1 MPRIKESQTRCKA
14 KTKRG
19 QPCPNK
25 PNARGYCFT
34 HDPTRGKERARAR
47 RKGGRHSRIPHN
59 GNAEGLP
66 KQVRTLQ
73 DVLAVLDYTLAETLP
88 MENSVQRGRL
98 LVALSHAFIEAI
110 KEGELE
116 ARVEAIEH
124 ALKLR
129 DESPKGGA

>member
-1 MPRIKESQTRCKA
+1 MKTPQQRCKA
-14 KTKRG
+14 RTKSG
-19 QPCPNK
+19 ALCPNH
-25 PNARGYCFT
+25 PSASGFCYAHDPARG
-34 HDPTRGKERARAR
+34 RERARAR
-47 RKGGRHSRIPHN
+47 RKGGSHSRIPHN
-59 GNAEGLP
+59 GNADALP

-88 MENSVQRGRL
+88 MENSIQRARL

-129 DESPKGGA
+129 GENEK